1 MAQQPGSLDVSFAA
15 VPGTDAAPTLMAPL
29 AGGGLYVGGGFT
41 NYGGTGRARVARL
54 LSNGQVD
61 LAFTLPTLWQINA
74 EVILNG
80 QVLIPASTNLGSVSV
95 LLALPDGRAVIAG
108 NFNHIGATPAPGL
121 ALLSLEGEPAV
132 TSFDF
137 EGGEVSSLLVGPAGT
152 FYAGAKGNL
161 APGRLPLLRFRLD
174 GSRDASFTSP
184 TLVELGYETANPF
197 ILRKG
202 PGDTLYAVTAA
213 AVGFTP
219 ASDILRLTDS
229 GALDTTFADGGKANI
244 PFASQ
249 SSFVTDGSGRMT
261 FTAVNSYR
269 GVVTTRKVNRLT
281 LDGSLDLTFQSTVD
295 PGFGGRVVAAQ
306 ADGKVLFTGGT
317 APIRRLNSDGSLDTA
332 YADPSK
338 VPVAQSFLSLTQ
350 FALAP
355 DGSLYAAGFTFT
367 PTFQLLNGVY
377 HIFGDPNS
385 APSVAVQPVPQTN
398 TFGARTRFSVT
409 AQGASPLRYQWFRNG
424 TMIDGATNLN
434 LILEPTTAID
444 SGAEFHCVVENDLG
458 SKPSDPA
465 RLTLLAPL
473 PGAVY
478 RETDFATG
486 TDAEIQDLQFDAAG
500 GLMAVGGF
508 TKFNGTN
515 RVRLARL
522 IERGRLVDPAFDTST
537 LNDVGLAQRVL
548 PLASGKVLLMGNSGV
563 VYNGVE
569 HRGAV
574 RVGADGRL
582 DMSFNPTGSGGQAGN
597 RFSEGPGGGLL
608 VASLNW
614 NGVAVPFGFGRL
626 SADGVRDPSFVA
638 GPSFTPGSLVLA
650 LPDGKAL
657 VNGWTNN
664 SSGAASG
671 VIRLDQDGSQD
682 TTFYRGPLPGFSQV
696 STTALLRQPDGR
708 ILVAGTF
715 IRTMGIQTYTLGV
728 IRLLENGQL
737 DPGFNPIPALADMAG
752 FPVQRIAL
760 QADGRILIQG
770 AFTRIGGYP
779 RPGVARLWPNGV
791 VDPEFS
797 PGTPRRSYLSGSP
810 LGTVSAMAVSEVNDI
825 FLSGDFHQFD
835 GLPRTNFVQVL
846 GGALQVIP
854 APPTV
859 IAQPTRVTATAGSSV
874 TFTVEPG
881 GEGPFQFQWRRNEVR
896 GSSKFMDIPGATN
909 ASLTLSGLRYTLP
922 TDSGLYQLQVV
933 NPGGMVASQ
942 YITLLV
948 EPDPVVPGAVD
959 LAFAPQNVSGLL
971 SSQPQI
977 TDAAPNGQLYASLR
991 TTLVRQF
998 EDGTPDPGFI
1008 PPADL
1013 TAVTD
1018 GGIAAVK
1025 RQPDGKIL
1033 IAGRF
1038 KEGSL
1043 ARLLPD
1049 GSHDP
1054 DFIRTNSYGGFFQS
1068 VPWQIGLQSDGR
1080 ILLAGT
1086 FENFSGRPVNGLIR
1100 FMPDGS
1106 VDPEFPLTSIE
1117 ARVSNP
1123 NRVLPG
1129 TVVSLHV
1136 LSDDR
1141 IYIGGGFSH
1150 VQGVPRIGAARL
1162 NADGS
1167 VDSTFV
1173 PPTNGATPL
1182 GTVGTMLFYTM
1193 GPVTPA
1199 GGVYLF
1205 GTFRHETGGLVD
1217 SAIRLL
1223 PDGSIDDS
1231 FHVST
1236 DFQINFGTVQRDG
1249 KLIVAGQF
1257 TRLNGVQQAGFARL
1271 NLDGSTDTGF
1281 TPTSGFGVGVPLSI
1295 LPDGKLLAGGTR
1307 YFTGS
1312 GPELPAGEIGYTLNP
1327 AGIELTWPAGYRL
1340 QRATQLMPA
1349 DWQDVATP
1357 SPYTVPMVGPGEF
1370 FRVVPGS

>member
-1 MAQQPGSLDVSFAA
+1 VVISSSIPRVLGLVLIAVGLMAQQPGSLDVSFVA
-15 VPGTDAAPTLMAPL
+15 VPGTDAAPTLVAPL

-61 LAFTLPTLWQINA
+61 TAFTLPTPWQIVP
-74 EVILNG
+74 EFIFNG
-80 QVLIPASTNLGSVSV
+80 QVLVPGSTNLGSVSV
-95 LLALPDGRAVIAG
+95 LLALPDGRAVVAG
-108 NFNHIGATPAPGL
+108 NFTHLGTTPTPGL
-121 ALLSLEGEPAV
+121 ALLSLDGAPAV

-137 EGGEVSSLLVGPAGT
+137 EGGEVSSLLAGPAGT

-161 APGRLPLLRFRLD
+161 ASGRLPLLRFQLD
-174 GSRDASFTSP
+174 GSRDPGFTSP
-184 TLVELGYETANPF
+184 TLSELGYQTANPF

-202 PGDTLYAVTAA
+202 PGDTFYVVTAA

-229 GALDTTFADGGKANI
+229 GLLDATFADGGKANI
-244 PFASQ
+244 PFANQ
-249 SSFVTDGSGRMT
+249 SSFVTDGSGLMT
-261 FTAVNSYR
+261 FTAVTSYR
-269 GVVTTRKVNRLT
+269 GVATTRKINRLA

-317 APIRRLNSDGSLDTA
+317 PLIRRLNADGTVDTA

-350 FALAP
+350 FASAP

-385 APSVAVQPVPQTN
+385 APIVSVQPVAQTN
-398 TFGARTRFSVT
+398 TFGARTRFSIT
-409 AQGASPLRYQWFRNG
+409 AQGASPLRYQWYRNG
-424 TMIDGATNLN
+424 SKIEGARDRN
-434 LILEPTTAID
+434 LILEPTTAMD
-444 SGAEFHCVVENDLG
+444 ANAEFHCEVSNDLG
-458 SKPSDPA
+458 AKPSDAA
-465 RLTLLAPL
+465 RLTLLESL
-473 PGAVY
+473 PGLVY

-486 TDAEIQDLQFDAAG
+486 TDAEIQDLQFDSTG
-500 GLMAVGGF
+500 GLMAAGGF

-563 VYNGVE
+563 VYNGLE

-582 DMSFNPTGSGGQAGN
+582 DMSFNPTASGGQAGN

-608 VASLNW
+608 VAAQNW
-614 NGVAVPFGFGRL
+614 NGLAVPFGFGRL
-626 SADGVRDPSFVA
+626 SADGVRETTFVA
-638 GPSFTPGSLVLA
+638 APAFTPGSFGLA
-650 LPDGKAL
+650 LPDGRAL

-664 SSGAASG
+664 NGTGAASG
-671 VIRLDQDGSQD
+671 VIRLNHDGSQD
-682 TTFYRGPLPGFSQV
+682 TTFYRGPLPGFSQT

-715 IRTMGIQTYTLGV
+715 IRTMGFQTYTLGV

-752 FPVQRIAL
+752 FPVQRLAL

-770 AFTRIGGYP
+770 ALTRIGGYP

-797 PGTPRRSYLSGSP
+797 PGTPRRTYLSGSP
-810 LGTVSAMAVSEVNDI
+810 VGTVSALAVSGDNDI

-835 GLPRTNFVQVL
+835 GLPRTNFVHVL
-846 GGALQVIP
+846 GGTLRAIP
-854 APPTV
+854 AAPTV
-859 IAQPTRVTATAGSSV
+859 VAQPSRVTATAGSSV

-909 ASLTLSGLRYTLP
+909 ASLTLSGLKYALP

-933 NPGGMVASQ
+933 NPGGLVASR

-971 SSQPQI
+971 SGQSQI
-977 TDAAPNGQLYASLR
+977 TDAAPGGQLYASIR

-998 EDGTPDPGFI
+998 EDGTPDLGFN

-1049 GSHDP
+1049 GSYDP

-1068 VPWQIGLQSDGR
+1068 VPWQIGLQSDGK

-1086 FENFSGRPVNGLIR
+1086 FENFR
-1100 FMPDGS
+1100 
-1106 VDPEFPLTSIE
+1106 
-1117 ARVSNP
+1117 A
-1123 NRVLPG
+1123 
-1129 TVVSLHV
+1129 
-1136 LSDDR
+1136 DR
-1141 IYIGGGFSH
+1141 
-1150 VQGVPRIGAARL
+1150 
-1162 NADGS
+1162 
-1167 VDSTFV
+1167 
-1173 PPTNGATPL
+1173 
-1182 GTVGTMLFYTM
+1182 
-1193 GPVTPA
+1193 
-1199 GGVYLF
+1199 
-1205 GTFRHETGGLVD
+1205 
-1217 SAIRLL
+1217 
-1223 PDGSIDDS
+1223 
-1231 FHVST
+1231 
-1236 DFQINFGTVQRDG
+1236 
-1249 KLIVAGQF
+1249 
-1257 TRLNGVQQAGFARL
+1257 
-1271 NLDGSTDTGF
+1271 
-1281 TPTSGFGVGVPLSI
+1281 
-1295 LPDGKLLAGGTR
+1295 
-1307 YFTGS
+1307 
-1312 GPELPAGEIGYTLNP
+1312 
-1327 AGIELTWPAGYRL
+1327 
-1340 QRATQLMPA
+1340 
-1349 DWQDVATP
+1349 
-1357 SPYTVPMVGPGEF
+1357 
-1370 FRVVPGS
+1370 